1 MIKTIVVMYVAHI
14 VRIIKNFVAAVR
26 AHGCFSFDVLFIIVC
41 ASVTVIFIFIFNF
54 FFILF
59 GGVAMTPRKSPFFAA
74 GHRWM

>member
-1 MIKTIVVMYVAHI
+1 MYVAHI

-54 FFILF
+54 FFILLF
-59 GGVAMTPRKSPFFAA
+59 WRRCDDAPKKAHFSPRGTGGCKNI
-74 GHRWM
+74 